1 MAEVSII
8 VPCYNCENTIEK
20 CINSIKN
27 QLFPDF
33 EVLLIDDGSTD
44 NTSQIIKKNIKND
57 NRFQYYHKKN
67 GGVYDARN
75 YGLDRI
81 KGEYISFID
90 SDDYVEK
97 DFIKL
102 LLEAIKKNNV
112 KLSACSYKMIFK
124 NNKQFKKNITPANI
138 ELVTSSALWNKLFH
152 KSLFEDNNLRFP
164 VGKFYADLAI
174 TSKIIFD
181 IGQDYVIVPKPI
193 YNYAQY
199 SDSIIHTSD
208 DRIYQIYDILED
220 ITAYFKENG
229 KYDEIKEKI
238 EFLWIQHVLYAT
250 IGRACNH
257 KKFSKKMIKD
267 IKNHVEKKYPNW
279 RKNKYIKKQHILFR
293 IYITF
298 LKYNQITIIYITIK
312 YFFTHL
318 QNKGAIT

>member
-8 VPCYNCENTIEK
+8 VPCYNCEQTIEK
-20 CINSIKN
+20 CIKSIKN
-27 QLFPDF
+27 QSFKNF

-44 NTSQIIKKNIKND
+44 NTSQIIKKNIQQD
-57 NRFQYYHKKN
+57 NRFQYHYKEN

-75 YGLDRI
+75 YGLEKI

-90 SDDYVEK
+90 SDDHVEK

-102 LLEAIKKNNV
+102 LLEAIQKNNV

-124 NNKQFKKNITPANI
+124 NNIKFKININPINI
-138 ELVTSSALWNKLFH
+138 ELITSSALWNKLFH
-152 KSLFEDNNLRFP
+152 KSLFQDQNLKFP
-164 VGKFYADLAI
+164 TGKFYADLAI

-181 IGQDYVIVPKPI
+181 IGQDYAIVKKPL

-199 SDSIIHTSD
+199 SNSIIHTSD

-220 ITAYFKENG
+220 ITQYFKTNG
-229 KYDEIKEKI
+229 RYHELKEKI

-257 KKFSKKMIKD
+257 KNFSKKMIKEIID
-267 IKNHVEKKYPNW
+267 HVEKKYPNW
-279 RKNKYIKKQHILFR
+279 RENPYINKQQILFKT
-293 IYITF
+293 YINF

-312 YFFTHL
+312 YFFSYI
-318 QNKGAIT
+318 QKKGAIK